1 MLQEERTYATKV
13 PVQLKDNAKRRL
25 RISPNATAEHQSGE
39 CKSDLGA
46 VATTETGVPFPSAA
60 PRNRVAIG
68 RRIIKLALLS
78 PTACTQI
85 INSFA
90 LAEVCH
96 AHVQHLRSLGRPLS
110 LQSVF
115 QVDGQCASA
124 IQGFQA
130 CFFTVL
136 GASGYTVRSVVC
148 EIEPAK
154 TRSHVTN
161 HFASQTGLQ
170 EISLQGSIPLRTS
183 SGSRTI
189 TVEVISAK
197 WSTVGQI
204 GPSSPKP
211 APWFLQRA
219 LLTARVTPGSH
230 YRCAKST

>member
-1 MLQEERTYATKV
+1 M
-13 PVQLKDNAKRRL
+13 QLKDNAKRRL

-46 VATTETGVPFPSAA
+46 VATTETGVPSPSAA

-68 RRIIKLALLS
+68 RRIIKLELLS

-96 AHVQHLRSLGRPLS
+96 AYVHHLRSLGRPLS

-148 EIEPAK
+148 EMEPATCHTPLRFADWTPGDFITGFHTFAYELWKSDHHCRGDIGEVVHGGPNWPVQPK
-154 TRSHVTN
+154 TRALALAT
-161 HFASQTGLQ
+161 
-170 EISLQGSIPLRTS
+170 RTLN
-183 SGSRTI
+183 G
-189 TVEVISAK
+189 K
-197 WSTVGQI
+197 GH
-204 GPSSPKP
+204 P
-211 APWFLQRA
+211 
-219 LLTARVTPGSH
+219 RVTLSLRSEH
-230 YRCAKST
+230 F